1 MAKIDVVQL
10 DQELKSGKLR
20 PVYIIAGEESYLA
33 NSALQ
38 RIEESA
44 LGADSNKLARRV
56 FTGKEVS
63 PHELLDT
70 VRSLP
75 LLGGRP
81 VAIVRDAEGLSKD
94 AFEKLADYVSKPLES
109 STLILVASKLDGR
122 SKFMQAASKN
132 NAAAIIE
139 CKPLYANQIPS
150 WINMEISRRGKKI
163 SQDAARYLA
172 DIVGQDL
179 GQMVQAIERLTLF
192 IGNRPAINL
201 QDIED
206 AIAETTQRSIFE
218 LTNAI
223 GLKKLSRAISVLT
236 NLMEYGTPP
245 ILILNMVARHFR
257 ILTRAKEI
265 SRGAANPEVASYL
278 GVNPFFAKDYM
289 EQTLLFSSSE
299 LRRSFGILA
308 RCDRELKSSR
318 VPRERILERLIF
330 ELIGSRGGAD
340 KTAKP

>member
-150 WINMEISRRGKKI
+150 WINME
-163 SQDAARYLA
+163 
-172 DIVGQDL
+172 IVGQDL